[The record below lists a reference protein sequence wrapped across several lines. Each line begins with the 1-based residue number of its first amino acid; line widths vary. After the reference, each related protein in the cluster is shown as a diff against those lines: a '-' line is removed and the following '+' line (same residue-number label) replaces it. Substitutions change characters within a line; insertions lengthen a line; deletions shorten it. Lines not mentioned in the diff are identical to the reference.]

1 MSTKQL
7 ADFTAALT
15 YAALRE
21 ETVRKTKQT
30 ILDWLGVCI
39 RGSEEQPVKILR
51 NVLLTEGEKGVSVF
65 AKPFREAN
73 VLNLSLIHI

>member
-51 NVLLTEGEKGVSVF
+51 NVLLTEGGERGLRICETIQGGQCIK
-65 AKPFREAN
+65 RC
-73 VLNLSLIHI
+73 VL